1 MHAAPWYNAGR
12 HQHVGARRM
21 VSPDESRHNA
31 VVRFGAFEL
40 NPETGELS
48 KLGLPIRLS
57 PQPFKLLSILVSQP
71 GKLVSREELRGQ
83 LWNGTTFVNFEQGL
97 NFCVRR
103 IRAVLDDNADRP
115 HFIETVPRRGYRFIA
130 PVESNDGTVNL
141 LPECSIKIAPA
152 NGGAVVHPA
161 QVESSELEPA
171 TTQIRYTHRKRRFL
185 IVSSVFFAII
195 GMIVLFRE
203 KYAHIE
209 SASLLPEPVI
219 VPLISLQGEQSMP
232 AFSPDGSRVAFL
244 WRAPNQA
251 QSGIYAAV
259 VGSQSL
265 VRLSHSGDDYS
276 PAWSPDGREVAF
288 LHDSGEK
295 FLIDSVPAL
304 GGNEKNIY
312 TGLLGPLN
320 YNASNYGLSFS
331 ANGKLLTF
339 CEWNPSVQGTGIRL
353 LSLSDSSARF
363 LPLPPLGFNDR
374 RPAFSP
380 SGDRIAFVRSSGPI
394 YVDELVVISLT
405 NGRTQQLTFDHKRIF
420 GAPSWT
426 PDGREIIYSSNRAGL
441 ANVWRIS
448 AVGGTPR
455 PVERVGPIA
464 WFPSVS
470 PAGMQLAYE
479 NSDEEQNLWRIQLRD
494 ATHARGPASILVSA
508 SKTYNLLPQFSPD
521 GNKIAFQTERSG
533 YAEVWICDRDGSNPT
548 QITRLETFAGS
559 PHWSP
564 DGKFLAFD
572 YRPGQHSEI
581 HVVEVGGSHAFPVA
595 RFADADNVFPTWS
608 RDGQWIYFASNRG
621 GKTFQ
626 VWKVAVR
633 NGFALQSA
641 PVQVTRNGGFA
652 TAESADGRFL
662 FYSKASGP
670 GIWKVPVDGGR
681 ESAVWPGPGPVNW
694 SNWALAERGVY
705 FFAPR
710 DVAPPEIDFMDFKT
724 KRISHV
730 APLNKFGFYGF
741 AISSDGKALIYPQS
755 DRTEHDIFVVKNFR

>member
-1 MHAAPWYNAGR
+1 ML
-12 HQHVGARRM
+12 
-21 VSPDESRHNA
+21 SSDESRSKA
-31 VVRFGAFEL
+31 AVRFGAFEL
-40 NPETGELS
+40 HPETGELS
-48 KLGLPIRLS
+48 KGGRLIRLA
-57 PQPFKLLSILVSQP
+57 PQPFKVLSILVSQP
-71 GKLVSREELRGQ
+71 GKLISREELRHQ
-83 LWNGTTFVNFEQGL
+83 IWNGTTFVNFEQGL
-97 NFCVRR
+97 NFCVRQ
-103 IRAVLDDNADRP
+103 IRSVLDDDADKP

-130 PVESNDGTVNL
+130 PVEPYDGSTVL
-141 LPECSIKIAPA
+141 LESSITIAPA
-152 NGGAVVHPA
+152 NGQAVVHPRLA
-161 QVESSELEPA
+161 KLTELESA
-171 TTQIRYTHRKRRFL
+171 VTQITYTRRLWRFL
-185 IVSSVFFAII
+185 IVPIFLAVV
-195 GMIVLFRE
+195 GMIVLLRE
-203 KYAHIE
+203 RHAHVD
-209 SASLLPEPVI
+209 STSLIPEPVTL
-219 VPLISLQGEQSMP
+219 PLVSLQGEQSMP
-232 AFSPDGSRVAFL
+232 AFSPDGSRVAFML
-244 WRAPNQA
+244 RAPNQA

-265 VRLSHSGDDYS
+265 VRLSQSGDDYS

-295 FLIDSVPAL
+295 FQVDTVAAL
-304 GGNEKNIY
+304 GGNERNIY

-320 YNASNYGLSFS
+320 YNAANYGLSFS

-339 CEWNPSVQGTGIRL
+339 CEWNPDAQRTGIRL
-353 LSLSDSSARF
+353 LSLADSSARF
-363 LPLPPLGFNDR
+363 LTLPPLGFNDR

-405 NGRTQQLTFDHKRIF
+405 DGRTRQLTFDHKRIF

-441 ANVWRIS
+441 ANVWKIS
-448 AVGGTPR
+448 AEGGTPR

-470 PAGMQLAYE
+470 PVGMQLAYE
-479 NSDEEQNLWRIQLRD
+479 NSDEEQNLWRIELRD
-494 ATHARGPASILVSA
+494 ATHTRGPASILVSA

-548 QITRLETFAGS
+548 QVTRLETFAGS

-564 DGKFLAFD
+564 NGRFLAFD

-581 HVVEVGGSHAFPVA
+581 QVVEVDGGQPHPVA
-595 RFADADNVFPTWS
+595 QFADADNVFPTWS
-608 RDGQWIYFASNRG
+608 RDGHWIYFASNRG

-633 NGFALQSA
+633 DGFSLQSA

-662 FYSKASGP
+662 FYTRASEP
-670 GIWKVPVDGGR
+670 GIWTVPVDRGR

-694 SNWALAERGVY
+694 SNWALAERGFY

-710 DVAPPEIDFMDFKT
+710 DDAPPEIDFMDFKT

-730 APLNKFGFYGF
+730 ARLDKFGFYGL
-741 AISSDGKALIYPQS
+741 ALSPDGKDLIYPQS
-755 DRTEHDIFVVKNFR
+755 DRTEHDIFVVRNFR